1 MDSEHAAMK
10 FTVLSSIMYLVSCD
24 AMPSGCLEDAWYTF
38 GKPELKRW
46 VELHMEPYHLV
57 AGLRRVRTNHTIIAM
72 RMKMGQV
79 NNVVT
84 KFG

>member
-24 AMPSGCLEDAWYTF
+24 AMPCGCLEDAWYTF

-57 AGLRRVRTNHTIIAM
+57 TGLRQSPHKSHDHSNEDENGTG
-72 RMKMGQV
+72 K
-79 NNVVT
+79 
-84 KFG
+84 